1 MSQTSFWLVSIEDTH
16 VSVTLVSHFNKSFS
30 VMATGPQISWS
41 AETEDSLNMAIDES
55 LSSAASQAQISE
67 DQEPT
72 KAAFILPPFWVGS
85 DNKIVAG
92 KLKLI
97 ENLCRSLKLKPT
109 GFIANDEAIA
119 EETNLKD
126 GFPASFILLNLG
138 KSEFTLSLVY
148 LGKVKERIR
157 KAFTDNFN
165 PTQVESTLLE
175 INSESTLPPQI
186 IVFGQTDDSI
196 ISSLKNYSWIG
207 KKNVET
213 FLHFPDIKQYLTE
226 ELINIYTRI
235 ISVQIPQ
242 EEPQPTEIEPVVE
255 VENEESS
262 LDEVSSEDLGFSE
275 DMPLPTFIQTPAE
288 FEPEPE
294 VENIIPVIIPK
305 NDFIKKINL
314 KNKFRLPRFKIH
326 FAFKSKFKPPV
337 ISLIAISPLLILIPF
352 YFSSAKITLF
362 VTPYVISKKIPII
375 LDSTVESFNSNKG
388 IVPVKKQ
395 TFSINTTASVETTG
409 KKTVGDKAKGE
420 IVVFNKQDKSQTI
433 PKGTVLVDSS
443 GKKFQLINSAVIASS
458 SSDFEKG
465 VINLGQTKTVVEAM
479 DIGPEYNLNKDTK
492 LIFKDISENLLV
504 GKIADSFSGGSKRQI
519 NAVSASDKTTLE
531 QKINQATKD
540 AVSEKISKDVS
551 GLIGAISESVQ
562 SKQSHIEYSREIDEE
577 ADELSATSEASVIV
591 FVLDPEEKSQIID
604 NFLSSEETYRQSQH
618 SSNGIDMKFKLDKID
633 EDKAIGTLD
642 LEGQLIPNIDI
653 SQIRKRIT
661 GKTQS
666 SAISYL
672 KKGIDRVYNYH
683 IDFNFKLFGSLTPMP
698 FRSQNIVIDIKTES
712 L

>member
-30 VMATGPQISWS
+30 VMSTGPQISWS
-41 AETEDSLNMAIDES
+41 AETEDSLSMAIDES

-165 PTQVESTLLE
+165 PAQVESTLLE

-186 IVFGQTDDSI
+186 IVFGQTNDEVL
-196 ISSLKNYSWIG
+196 SSLKNYSWIG
-207 KKNVET
+207 KKNIET
-213 FLHFPDIKQYLTE
+213 FLHFPDIKHYLPE

-242 EEPQPTEIEPVVE
+242 EELQSTEIEPVVE

-275 DMPLPTFIQTPAE
+275 DLTPVE
-288 FEPEPE
+288 IEPESE

-326 FAFKSKFKPPV
+326 FAFKSKFKPLV
-337 ISLIAISPLLILIPF
+337 ISLFAISPLLILIPF

-362 VTPYVISKKIPII
+362 VTPYVISQKIPII

-388 IVPVKKQ
+388 IIPVKKQ
-395 TFSINTTASVETTG
+395 TFTINTSASINTTG
-409 KKTVGDKAKGE
+409 QKTVGEKAKGE
-420 IVVFNKQDKSQTI
+420 IIVFNKQDKSQTI
-433 PKGTVLVDSS
+433 PKGTILTDSS
-443 GKKFQLINSAVIASS
+443 GKKFQLINSAQIASS
-458 SSDFEKG
+458 SSDFERG
-465 VINLGQTKTVVEAM
+465 IINLGQTKTVVEAM
-479 DIGPEYNLNKDTK
+479 DIGPEYNLSKDTK
-492 LIFKDISENLLV
+492 LTFKDISENLLI
-504 GKIADSFSGGSKRQI
+504 GKISDAFSGGSKRQI
-519 NAVSASDKTTLE
+519 NAVSNNDKTTLG
-531 QKINQATKD
+531 QKITETAKD

-577 ADELSATSEASVIV
+577 ADELNATSETSVIV

-604 NFLSSEETYRQSQH
+604 NFLSSEESYRQSQH
-618 SSNGIDMKFKLDKID
+618 DTNSINMKFKLDKID

-653 SQIRKRIT
+653 AQIRKRIT

-683 IDFNFKLFGSLTPMP
+683 IDFNFKLLGSLTPMP